1 MPSKRL
7 FLFFLAMASLTLTA
21 HARDELLSLQQK
33 LAALEASNG
42 GRLGIAAI
50 NQANGMVIQYHA
62 RQRFPLCSTS
72 KAISVAAL
80 LRKSMNDKTLLHEK
94 IHYNKQDLVVHSPET
109 EKHLADGMTL
119 AELSEAT
126 ITLSDNTALN
136 LILKKLGGPQAIT
149 AFARSIGDNE
159 FRLDRFEPELNTAI
173 PGDARDTTTPK
184 AMALSLQKLI
194 TTDTLASPERQLL
207 ITWLRNNTTGGARIR
222 AGLPEGWVV
231 GDKTGTGDY
240 GTSNDIGVIWPP
252 HCQPV
257 TLVVYFTQP
266 KVDARPNNEVIAAAT
281 RIVISAFAEQDPCLQ
296 KALSSFP

>member
-1 MPSKRL
+1 MSFKR
-7 FLFFLAMASLTLTA
+7 FSVFFFAIASLTLTA

-33 LAALEASNG
+33 LAALEASAG

-50 NQANGMVIQYHA
+50 NQANGMTIQYHA
-62 RQRFPLCSTS
+62 RQAFPLCSTS
-72 KAISVAAL
+72 KAMSVAAL
-80 LRKSMNDKTLLHEK
+80 LSQNMRNKTLLQEK
-94 IHYNKQDLVVHSPET
+94 IHYSKQDLVVHSPET

-119 AELSEAT
+119 AELCEAT
-126 ITLSDNTALN
+126 ITQSDNAALN
-136 LILKKLGGPQAIT
+136 LILKKIGGPGAVT
-149 AFARSIGDNE
+149 AFARSIGDKQ
-159 FRLDRFEPELNTAI
+159 FRLDRFEPDLNTAI
-173 PGDARDTTTPK
+173 PGDPRDTTTPK
-184 AMALSLQKLI
+184 AMALSLQKL
-194 TTDTLASPERQLL
+194 TTDTLAAPERQLL

-257 TLVVYFTQP
+257 TLAVYFTQP
-266 KVDARPNNEVIAAAT
+266 KVDATPNNDVIAAAT

-296 KALSSFP
+296 KALAAFP